1 MSHNELRIYI
11 INYIMQNP
19 NSKSKNV
26 ANSLIAHINTSRNIV
41 STPNKDTAS
50 IINDYII
57 IINELTD
64 QRIITARIKNNHY
77 VLNLLKK

>member
-1 MSHNELRIYI
+1 
-11 INYIMQNP
+11 MQNP